1 MSNLHLMNKYT
12 RIHKCKSALDLYL
25 FQTTAIMCFQ
35 KIWNIDLG
43 LLKFDAKD
51 PQNNDRIKRKKE
63 NTYLLFIKTSLCNVK
78 KAWKTLFAKWNNCF
92 YIVSVIKPKQI

>member
-43 LLKFDAKD
+43 LLKVDAKD
-51 PQNNDRIKRKKE
+51 PQNNDRIKRTKE

-78 KAWKTLFAKWNNCF
+78 RLERHCLLNEIICF